1 MHCENYK
8 HHMNQKNQSSDNCQR
23 NLEINARPNHP
34 QSARE
39 SSLRPRPHRTI
50 LPKILREP
58 RKCVTLASTTATR
71 ARGPAATRHFTT
83 HENRLPILLTSPQPC
98 QAQLRPPCP
107 ALPHPSTARFFVK
120 ALFPYVSDRRR
131 SSGIVSDRLRSPV
144 RTARHSRKIAEM
156 FARFRLSSRQKSASL
171 RVTTRHFAPLRGKIR
186 PQTHVKKVS
195 PPHLGIADT
204 SNDWPKN
211 VGINSMT
218 AFSLNFG
225 SPDSWRAN
233 RRASRSSN
241 LCPSQ
246 ESDVP

>member
-1 MHCENYK
+1 
-8 HHMNQKNQSSDNCQR
+8 MNQKNQSSDNCQR
-23 NLEINARPNHP
+23 NLEISARPNHP

-39 SSLRPRPHRTI
+39 SSLRPRPHQPI
-50 LPKILREP
+50 LPKIPREP
-58 RKCVTLASTTATR
+58 RKCVTLVSTTVIR

-98 QAQLRPPCP
+98 QAHLPPPCP
-107 ALPHPSTARFFVK
+107 ALPHPSSARFFVK
-120 ALFPYVSDRRR
+120 ALFPYVSDRLR
-131 SSGIVSDRLRSPV
+131 SSV

-171 RVTTRHFAPLRGKIR
+171 RVTSRHCAPLRGKIR
-186 PQTHVKKVS
+186 PQTPVKRVS
-195 PPHLGIADT
+195 PPHLGIVDT
-204 SNDWPKN
+204 SNDWSKN
-211 VGINSMT
+211 VGIYSMT
-218 AFSLNFG
+218 AFSLNVG